1 MTVRLFIFTLLLVFG
16 IQIHASDIPFEFEQ
30 VEQQQ
35 RYQKF
40 IEEVRCLV
48 CQNQSLADSNAGLA
62 QDLRQEIFE
71 MISTGMDDREI
82 TDFLVK
88 RYGDFVLFRPPVK
101 GTTWLLWFAPFI
113 FLITAI
119 IAVVY
124 FVRGQATNLSEDL
137 GPEAKSKLSGM
148 VDDANKEKT

>member
-1 MTVRLFIFTLLLVFG
+1 MLFVFG
-16 IQIHASDIPFEFEQ
+16 IQVYSADIPFEFEQ
-30 VEQQQ
+30 ADQQQ
-35 RYQKF
+35 RYQKL
-40 IEEVRCLV
+40 IEEIRCLV

-62 QDLRQEIFE
+62 QDLRQEVYE

-113 FLITAI
+113 FLITAL
-119 IAVVY
+119 IAVIY
-124 FVRGQATNLSEDL
+124 FVRGQATNLSGDL
-137 GPEAKSKLSGM
+137 GPKAKSKLSDM